1 MTFFSILFALIAEQY
16 RPVTASHWVRR
27 MSAAWLDW
35 VAKEF
40 GGKST
45 DGATPVGARLACLVG
60 FGLPSILVFII
71 YIAAFVVHPLLAFV
85 WNIVIVY
92 LFFGFRQFSHSFT
105 EVHEAIQNHDLP
117 AARSALQSWLGD
129 EIDASRLSETEIIA
143 LALEKAIIGAHRHV
157 FGVFFWFL
165 MPIGPAG
172 VVLYRLA
179 DKASLRWESFGS
191 NLSEAAK
198 HFFYILDWAPVRLSA
213 MSFAIVGNFEDSVYA
228 WRNLTSKWSDPLT
241 AVLLASGSGALGVR
255 LGEPLREPTSDE
267 ALARAEAGE
276 PPIYEIGHEPSER
289 SMRSAIG
296 LVWRAIIVCM
306 AVLAMLT
313 IALWMG

>member
-16 RPVTASHWVRR
+16 RPVTTSHWIRR
-27 MSAAWLDW
+27 MSSTWLDW

-40 GGKST
+40 SGKS
-45 DGATPVGARLACLVG
+45 DQGATPVESRLACLVG
-60 FGLPSILVFII
+60 FGLPSVLVLAI
-71 YIAAFVVHPLLAFV
+71 YLLAFVAHPLLAFV
-85 WNIVIVY
+85 WNIIIVY

-117 AARSALQSWLGD
+117 AARAALQNWLGG
-129 EIDASRLSETEIIA
+129 DADVSKLTETEIIVM
-143 LALEKAIIGAHRHV
+143 ALEKAIVGAHRHV

-165 MPIGPAG
+165 VPIGPAG

-179 DKASLRWESFGS
+179 DTASVRWERFGFH
-191 NLSEAAK
+191 LAEAAK

-228 WRNLTSKWSDPLT
+228 WRNLTSKWSDPLI

-255 LGEPLREPTSDE
+255 LGEPLREPSSDE
-267 ALARAEAGE
+267 ALAMAEAGE

-296 LVWRAIIVCM
+296 LVWRALIVCM
-306 AVLAMLT
+306 VVLAMLT
-313 IALWMG
+313 IALWAG